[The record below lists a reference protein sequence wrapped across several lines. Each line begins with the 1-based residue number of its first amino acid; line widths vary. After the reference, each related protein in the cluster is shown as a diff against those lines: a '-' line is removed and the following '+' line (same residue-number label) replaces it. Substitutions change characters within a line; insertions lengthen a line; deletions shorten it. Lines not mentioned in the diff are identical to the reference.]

1 MSANLGKVQDPLRLG
16 DSALRNVLG
25 GWGGG
30 GGKEMVVASWSL
42 LRHRDWVFSR
52 VIGDSH
58 WGGLMKGDALRGEMG
73 VLLLGA
79 RLGAKFAPRGPPMWR
94 H

>member
-1 MSANLGKVQDPLRLG
+1 
-16 DSALRNVLG
+16 
-25 GWGGG
+25 
-30 GGKEMVVASWSL
+30 MVVALRSL
-42 LRHRDWVFSR
+42 LTHRDWVFSR
-52 VIGDSH
+52 VIGESC
-58 WGGLMKGDALRGEMG
+58 WGGLMKEDALRGDMG